1 MTPDNVDMLLLE
13 NQLFLEDYNEY
24 FQYQLIESAKEGKEY
39 YIRGIV
45 SKAGVLNKNKRIYPQ
60 QVMSEAIQSI
70 LPDVEK
76 GRFVGEL
83 DHPPTPKINV
93 NKISHRISKIAMAP
107 DGTVISEMV
116 VLDTPE
122 GLILKKLIDGK
133 VGLGV
138 STRATGGVKPAFNLG
153 EGVVEVLPGLKMRAI
168 DVVFDPSA
176 GDQYGRPN
184 FFAESVITEGGI
196 ILTKTPTLS
205 QLVDELFGR

>member
-1 MTPDNVDMLLLE
+1 
-13 NQLFLEDYNEY
+13 
-24 FQYQLIESAKEGKEY
+24 
-39 YIRGIV
+39 
-45 SKAGVLNKNKRIYPQ
+45 
-60 QVMSEAIQSI
+60 
-70 LPDVEK
+70 
-76 GRFVGEL
+76 
-83 DHPPTPKINV
+83 
-93 NKISHRISKIAMAP
+93 MAA
-107 DGTVISEMV
+107 DGTVLSEMI
-116 VLDTPE
+116 VLDTDE
-122 GLILKKLIDGK
+122 GKNLKRLIDGK

-153 EGVVEVLPGLKMRAI
+153 EGVVEVLPGLRMRAI